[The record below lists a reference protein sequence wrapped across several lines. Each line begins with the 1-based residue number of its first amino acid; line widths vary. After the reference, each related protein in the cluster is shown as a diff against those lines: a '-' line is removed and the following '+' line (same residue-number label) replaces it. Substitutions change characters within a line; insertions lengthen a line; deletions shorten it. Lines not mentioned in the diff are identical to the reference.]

1 MAPLIGVVVILHQ
14 LSHVFQGFYRESH
27 YFTPSL
33 NDRSKKNTSGADAT
47 VGTQRRQ
54 GMKLENNWV
63 TERLHKSLPVGASC
77 AQSAKKTW
85 EFGAFLVPL
94 FWKCV
99 FSCFSYRCLWV
110 FVFFA

>member
-1 MAPLIGVVVILHQ
+1 MTPLIGVVVILHQ
-14 LSHVFQGFYRESH
+14 LSHVFQGFYREPH

-63 TERLHKSLPVGASC
+63 TERLHKSLPVGASG
-77 AQSAKKTW
+77 AQSAKKNLGVW
-85 EFGAFLVPL
+85 CFFGAVVLGM
-94 FWKCV
+94 
-99 FSCFSYRCLWV
+99 CF
-110 FVFFA
+110 FVFFL